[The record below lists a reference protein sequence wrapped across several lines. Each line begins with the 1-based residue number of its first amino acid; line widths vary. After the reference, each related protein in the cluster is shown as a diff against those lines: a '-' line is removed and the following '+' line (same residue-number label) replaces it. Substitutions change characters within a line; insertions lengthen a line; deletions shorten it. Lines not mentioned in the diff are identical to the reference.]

1 MTWWRELAAV
11 ERRTLIAA
19 FGGWSVD
26 AFDFMIYSFAIP
38 ALIAAWGMTR
48 AEAGLIATSTLL
60 FSAAGG
66 WLAGAL
72 SDRVGRVRMLQVTIG
87 WFALFTF
94 LSGFSH
100 SFGQL
105 LALRSL
111 QGLGFGGEWAVG
123 AALVSEM
130 IQPQHRGK
138 AVGTVQSGWALGW
151 GAAAML
157 YAVSFSVLPGD
168 LAWRALF
175 WTGIL
180 PALLILYVRRRVPEP
195 AASAAARAR
204 AEREPHPERA
214 GEHDAAARAEAG
226 RARRPLGIFAPSL
239 LRTTA
244 LASLMATGMQGGY
257 YAVTTWLPTYLKTVR
272 GLSVLD
278 TGGYLVVIVAGS
290 FAGYLTAAWLSDRLG
305 RRACFALFAVG
316 SLLVAVAYT
325 LIPIGDVAM
334 LSLGFP
340 LGFFVSGNFSGVG
353 AFFAELFPGPVRGS
367 GMGFAYSFGRGAG
380 ALFPALV
387 GFLSARLPL
396 GTAIGGFAGIAY
408 LLVLAAVIA
417 LPETR
422 GRALAAGD

>member
-1 MTWWRELAAV
+1 MLAWWRELTAQ
-11 ERRTLIAA
+11 ERTALIAA
-19 FGGWSVD
+19 GGGWSVD
-26 AFDFMIYSFAIP
+26 AFDFMIYTFAIP
-38 ALIAAWGMTR
+38 ALITAWGMTR

-60 FSAAGG
+60 CSAAGG
-66 WLAGAL
+66 WIAGAL
-72 SDRVGRVRMLQVTIG
+72 SDRVGRVRMLQITIA
-87 WFALFTF
+87 WFACFTF
-94 LSGFSH
+94 LSGFTH
-100 SFGQL
+100 SFAQL

-130 IQPQHRGK
+130 IRPRHRGK

-151 GAAAML
+151 GAAAVL
-157 YAVSFSVLPGD
+157 YAFYFSVLPGD

-180 PALLILYVRRRVPEP
+180 PALLVLYVRRHV
-195 AASAAARAR
+195 
-204 AEREPHPERA
+204 REPQVS
-214 GEHDAAARAEAG
+214 EASRG
-226 RARRPLGIFAPSL
+226 QAKQHRQFLKIFAPRL
-239 LRTTA
+239 LGTTL

-278 TGGYLVVIVAGS
+278 TGAYLVVIVAGS

-305 RRACFALFAVG
+305 RRAGFILFAIG
-316 SLLVAVAYT
+316 SLLVALTYT
-325 LIPIGDVAM
+325 LVPVSDAVM
-334 LSLGFP
+334 LFLGFP

-353 AFFAELFPGPVRGS
+353 AFFAELFPGSMRGS

-387 GFLSARLPL
+387 GFLSARLSL
-396 GTAIGGFAGIAY
+396 GTAIGSFASIAY
-408 LLVLAAVIA
+408 LLVLATVIA

-422 GRALAAGD
+422 GRTLAAEG

>member
-1 MTWWRELAAV
+1 MTGWWRGLTRPERAAV
-11 ERRTLIAA
+11 TAA
-19 FGGWSVD
+19 GGGWAVD
-26 AFDFMIYSFAIP
+26 AFDYMIYTFAMP
-38 ALIAAWGMTR
+38 ALMAAWGMTR
-48 AEAGLIATSTLL
+48 ADAGIIATSTLL
-60 FSAAGG
+60 CSAAGG

-72 SDRVGRVRMLQVTIG
+72 SDRVGRVRMLQITIA
-87 WFALFTF
+87 WFAFFTF
-94 LSGFSH
+94 LSGFTH
-100 SFGQL
+100 SFAQL
-105 LALRSL
+105 LVTRSL

-123 AALVSEM
+123 AALVGELVR
-130 IQPQHRGK
+130 PQHRGR

-151 GAAAML
+151 GAAAVL
-157 YAVSFSVLPGD
+157 YAAFFSLLPAE

-195 AASAAARAR
+195 VAAVASGDRAR
-204 AEREPHPERA
+204 PRGSSFA
-214 GEHDAAARAEAG
+214 
-226 RARRPLGIFAPSL
+226 IFGPRL
-239 LRTTA
+239 LRTTL

-290 FAGYLTAAWLSDRLG
+290 FAGYLTGAWLTDRLG
-305 RRACFALFAVG
+305 RRPGFVLFAVG
-316 SLLVAVAYT
+316 AALVAVTYT
-325 LIPIGDVAM
+325 LAPIGDVAM
-334 LSLGFP
+334 LFLGFP
-340 LGFFVSGNFSGVG
+340 LGFFVSGSFSGVG

-367 GMGFAYSFGRGAG
+367 GMGFAYNLGRGVG

-396 GTAIGGFAGIAY
+396 GTAIGGFAGAAY
-408 LLVLAAVIA
+408 LLVLATVVA

-422 GRALAAGD
+422 GRALPE

>member
-1 MTWWRELAAV
+1 MLAWWRELTAQ
-11 ERRTLIAA
+11 ERTALIAA
-19 FGGWSVD
+19 GGGWSVD
-26 AFDFMIYSFAIP
+26 AFDFMIYTFAIP
-38 ALIAAWGMTR
+38 ALITAWGMTR

-60 FSAAGG
+60 CSAAGG
-66 WLAGAL
+66 WIAGVL
-72 SDRVGRVRMLQVTIG
+72 SDRVGRVRMLQITIA
-87 WFALFTF
+87 WFACFTF
-94 LSGFSH
+94 LSGFTH
-100 SFGQL
+100 SFAQL

-123 AALVSEM
+123 AALVSET
-130 IQPQHRGK
+130 IGPRHRGK

-151 GAAAML
+151 GVAAVL
-157 YAVSFSVLPGD
+157 YAFYFSVLPGD

-180 PALLILYVRRRVPEP
+180 PALLILYVRRRV
-195 AASAAARAR
+195 
-204 AEREPHPERA
+204 REPQVSEASRA
-214 GEHDAAARAEAG
+214 QAQQG
-226 RARRPLGIFAPSL
+226 RQFLKIFAPRL
-239 LRTTA
+239 LGTTL

-278 TGGYLVVIVAGS
+278 TGAYLVVIVAGS

-305 RRACFALFAVG
+305 RRACFILFAIG
-316 SLLVAVAYT
+316 SLLVAVTYT
-325 LIPIGDVAM
+325 LVPVSDAVM
-334 LSLGFP
+334 LFLGFP

-353 AFFAELFPGPVRGS
+353 AFFAELFPGSVRGS

-387 GFLSARLPL
+387 GFLSAKLSL

-408 LLVLAAVIA
+408 LLVLATVIA

-422 GRALAAGD
+422 GRTLAAEG